1 MTSSSF
7 RNASRPESTSAAA
20 CDSSHVSDLLL
31 LLPSQA
37 FFLSA
42 TFASVHAACSNAA
55 TLDTSASH
63 FAAVS
68 RIATDDAAYGASDV
82 EVAGDFSV
90 HYDTYF
96 KVVNTHCGTHQ
107 PYKCAPKTYVLRLC
121 GGAEPT
127 AFSNGTALPTD
138 ATHFTIPV
146 TGVALPGSVPVTFLE
161 MLGLRDKIKLVNPEN
176 VHSPCLQHLEQTEQI
191 DTQTSDYGTADWG
204 DRAAAHSEVEV
215 VFTDSWSNGTPSATA
230 KDVIFDASSDPG
242 ALARAEWIKFI
253 SLFFNL
259 EERANLYFTRE
270 QTAFASIS
278 TATAAV
284 AAATTPK
291 TCAWVQLS
299 FGNYEISYATY
310 KQELCVGA
318 GLVPWTDAD
327 DLALAKP
334 KYKKKFNATTSVA
347 AFHAVLATIDVVID
361 ETYHPA
367 PTNATKAVVLA
378 ELGIA
383 DPTATTASLKTT
395 ALFLRTD
402 GHVSDAVTKLTDSNA
417 NALDWYE
424 SAVARP
430 ALVLADLAHKVWP
443 AAITAPADGC
453 AQYFRDVLI
462 GEMPTVNSN
471 EMCDTWSAAENE
483 QKCLNN
489 PVLVTDTYLAANKSP
504 GAMLAVTAASFIAA
518 AFLLA

>member
-1 MTSSSF
+1 M
-7 RNASRPESTSAAA
+7 
-20 CDSSHVSDLLL
+20 
-31 LLPSQA
+31 
-37 FFLSA
+37 
-42 TFASVHAACSNAA
+42 ASVHATCSNAA

-146 TGVALPGSVPVTFLE
+146 TGVGLAASVPVTFME
-161 MLGLRDKIKLVNPEN
+161 MLGLRDKIKLVNPEFM
-176 VHSPCLQHLEQTEQI
+176 HSPCVQHLEESEQI
-191 DTQTSDYGTADWG
+191 DTQTSTDWA
-204 DRAAAHSEVEV
+204 DRASAHPEVEV
-215 VFTDSWSNGTPSATA
+215 VFTDSSGTGKSNSA
-230 KDVIFDASSDPG
+230 KDVVFDASSDPG
-242 ALARAEWIKFI
+242 ALARAEWIKFM

-259 EERANLYFTRE
+259 EEQANLYFSRE
-270 QTAFASIS
+270 QAAFAGIS

-284 AAATTPK
+284 AAATTSK
-291 TCAWVQLS
+291 TCAWVQHS
-299 FGNYEISYATY
+299 WTGNYEISYSKY

-318 GLVPWTDAD
+318 GLVPWTDTA
-327 DLALAKP
+327 DLALGTNTT
-334 KYKKKFNATTSVA
+334 YKKVFTTAA
-347 AFHAVLATIDVVID
+347 AFHAVLVTIDVVID
-361 ETYHPA
+361 ESYHYSPA
-367 PTNATKAVVLA
+367 VGATKAVVLA
-378 ELGIA
+378 KLGIA

-402 GHVSDAVTKLTDSNA
+402 GHVSDTVTNLTSAVD

-443 AAITAPADGC
+443 AAIAAPADGC